1 VTASRNW
8 IQRYKRSQTR
18 NLPSEQISAGSTA
31 GLGGNSRLPVRLV
44 NKDSS
49 EVTNDVDNTE
59 HETISR
65 DHCQVRTGIV
75 SSDRTTGVL
84 AFLEESNVSERVGE
98 NVLALLV
105 RVRGR
110 RVKEIVDL
118 VARVEL
124 DINEENHGD
133 QNGKN
138 DDGVNVTGQE
148 SSLETS
154 RSGVENNS
162 PGNQERSQAVVHTSK
177 GFDGGGTT
185 KQEHGGHKNVG
196 AEAEEKESQMRFSSP
211 TSIDNLSD
219 GMRRR
224 RNLLEVDGQDTE
236 EEDLNGGTG
245 CIPKV

>member
-1 VTASRNW
+1 VVPT
-8 IQRYKRSQTR
+8 IQSQTR

-31 GLGGNSRLPVRLV
+31 RLGSNSRLPVRLV
-44 NKDSS
+44 NKDGS
-49 EVTNDVDNTE
+49 EVTNNVDNTE

-75 SSDRTTGVL
+75 SSDWTTGVL
-84 AFLEESNVSERVGE
+84 AFLEESNVRERVRE
-98 NVLALLV
+98 NILALLI

-124 DINEENHGD
+124 DVHEENHGD

-154 RSGVENNS
+154 RSGVENDS
-162 PGNQERSQAVVHTSK
+162 PGNQERSQTVVHTGK
-177 GFDGGGTT
+177 GFDSGGTT
-185 KQEHGGHKNVG
+185 EQEHGSHKNVG
-196 AEAEEKESQMRFSSP
+196 AEAEKKESQMRFSSP
-211 TSIDNLSD
+211 TGIDNLSD
-219 GMRRR
+219 GVRRR
-224 RNLLEVDGQDTE
+224 RNLLEVNGQDTE
-236 EEDLNGGTG
+236 EEDLDGGTG